1 MHLCQNH
8 LKQKI
13 IYMHKKNVAQVI
25 RETIFYCMKKD
36 KDIILFGEGIDDNAA
51 MFNTT
56 SGTTKA
62 FGKNRVF
69 EMPLSENCIVGAAI
83 GASIEGD
90 KVIINFQRVE
100 FALLALE
107 QIINNAAKTSYITSA
122 KHNVPIV
129 IRLVIGKGWG
139 QGPVHSQSL
148 EGLFASI
155 PGLKVMMPV
164 FPNETKNLLFEAIN
178 DPNPVIFIENRWCH
192 YLYGNIDKKYK
203 KKNSPI
209 VKLNN
214 GRDLTILSNGYF
226 SAEVFK
232 ISKFLKKFDINLD
245 MLHLRILNKN
255 ENSELFKSVKKTR
268 KILTVDSSYKNYGV
282 SSEILTNLFEKFDDF
297 KIKPRRI
304 GIPFHPM
311 PSSRGYISSVYPTKE
326 KILKNILQLVNVSN
340 QKSKIIFSSFKN
352 TFDSKT
358 SIDQPHTGFQ
368 GPF

>member
-1 MHLCQNH
+1 MP
-8 LKQKI
+8 KKKVADVI
-13 IYMHKKNVAQVI
+13 KDTIY
-25 RETIFYCMKKD
+25 YCMKKD
-36 KDIILFGEGIDDNAA
+36 KNVILFGEGIDDSAA

-56 SGTTKA
+56 SGTTKI

-90 KVIINFQRVE
+90 KVIVNFQRVE

-107 QIINNAAKTSYITSA
+107 QIINNAAKTNYITSS
-122 KHNVPIV
+122 KHQVPIV

-148 EGLFASI
+148 EGLFTSV

-192 YLYGNIDKKYK
+192 YLFGNVDKKYV

-209 VKLNN
+209 AKLNSGN
-214 GRDLTILSNGYF
+214 DLTILSSGYY
-226 SAEVFK
+226 SAEVLK
-232 ISKFLKKFDINLD
+232 ICKFLEDFRINVDL
-245 MLHLRILNKN
+245 LHLRILSK
-255 ENSELFKSVKKTR
+255 SKIPELLTSVKKTR

-282 SSEILTNLFEKFDDF
+282 STEILADLFEKFNNF
-297 KIKPRRI
+297 KEKPKRI

-311 PSSRGYISSVYPTKE
+311 PSSRGYIDSVYPTKE
-326 KILKNILQLVNVSN
+326 NILKSILKLSKVSSK
-340 QKSKIIFSSFKN
+340 KSKMIQISFKN
-352 TFDSKT
+352 LFKAQ
-358 SIDQPHTGFQ
+358 IKNDQPHTDFQ

>member
-1 MHLCQNH
+1 MP
-8 LKQKI
+8 
-13 IYMHKKNVAQVI
+13 KKNVAQVI
-25 RETIFYCMKKD
+25 RDTIFYCMKKD

-90 KVIINFQRVE
+90 KVIVNFQRVE

-107 QIINNAAKTSYITSA
+107 QIINNAAKTSYITSS

-148 EGLFASI
+148 EGLFTSI

-164 FPNETKNLLFEAIN
+164 FPNETKNLLYEAIN

-192 YLYGNIDKKYK
+192 YLYGDIEKLYK
-203 KKNSPI
+203 RKNKPI
-209 VKLNN
+209 IKLNN
-214 GRDLTILSNGYF
+214 GKDLTVLSNGYF

-232 ISKFLKKFDINLD
+232 ICKFLKKFGVNVD
-245 MLHLRILNKN
+245 MLHLRILSKN
-255 ENSELFKSVKKTR
+255 ENIELIKSVKKTR
-268 KILTVDSSYKNYGV
+268 KILTIDSSYKNYGV
-282 SSEILTNLFEKFDDF
+282 SSEFLTNLFEKYNDL
-297 KIKPRRI
+297 KVKPIRI

-311 PSSRGYISSVYPTKE
+311 PSSRGYINSVYPTKE
-326 KILKNILQLVNVSN
+326 KILKNILILTKVSN
-340 QKSKIIFSSFKN
+340 NKSKMIKDLFKESFK
-352 TFDSKT
+352 TDTK
-358 SIDQPHTGFQ
+358 IDQPHSGFQ